1 MSVRSRVLVFF
12 ISTPLAA
19 FLVVGGLLG
28 AARRPVTQSAV
39 PHLRVFE
46 DVVSLIVKDYVED
59 VNVDRVFD
67 GAMRGLSDG
76 LDGSSAYLTP
86 EEVKAIDAKPTPPP
100 ADIGIV
106 LTRQFYLRVVGV
118 RDGSPAKRAGI
129 QAGDLVRAI
138 DDSPTRDLSAL
149 AGAKLLRGAPGS
161 KVTLLIVRT
170 NPAEPSK
177 VDLVREVPKDE
188 PITTRRLAGG
198 ELYVRVPAF
207 GAGTAAALRDA
218 ITTAKSG
225 TGAGANHVVL
235 DIRDVAE
242 GTAEDGIAAARLFVK
257 GGTLATLAAR
267 GAANVVT
274 KSNDSDGA
282 LAMPV
287 AVLVSNGTGNA
298 AEVFA
303 AALAGNT
310 RARLVGEPTAG
321 LAGLQRLVR
330 LPEGH
335 GLWLTY
341 ARYLQ
346 SDGAPIH
353 ERGLRPNVIVETPL
367 IAFGEPQPAGD
378 STLDRAIEDLK
389 RAAEPA
395 APAAVRPSARG
406 TNEAPENQ
414 TRQQQQMPQLKPAP
428 EKSPADLRRE
438 LERQRQQAPAP
449 SQQPRR

>member
-28 AARRPVTQSAV
+28 AARPVSQSAV

-86 EEVKAIDAKPTPPP
+86 EEVKAIDAKQAPPP
-100 ADIGIV
+100 ADVGLI

-138 DDSPTRDLSAL
+138 DDSPTRDLSAV

-188 PITTRRLAGG
+188 AISTRRLGG
-198 ELYVRVPAF
+198 GDLYVRMPTF
-207 GAGTAAALRDA
+207 GAGTAAALREA
-218 ITTAKSG
+218 IAGAKPGSG
-225 TGAGANHVVL
+225 TGATNVL
-235 DIRDVAE
+235 IDIRDVAD
-242 GTAEDGIAAARLFVK
+242 GTADDGIAAARLFVK

-274 KSNDSDGA
+274 KSNEGDGT
-282 LAMPV
+282 LTMPV
-287 AVLVSNGTGNA
+287 ALLVSNGTANA

-303 AALAGNT
+303 AALAGNN
-310 RARLVGEPTAG
+310 RARLIGEPTAG
-321 LAGLQRLVR
+321 IAGMQRLVR

-346 SDGAPIH
+346 HDGVPIH

-367 IAFGEPQPAGD
+367 VAFGEPQPAGD
-378 STLDRAIEDLK
+378 PTLDRAVE
-389 RAAEPA
+389 
-395 APAAVRPSARG
+395 
-406 TNEAPENQ
+406 
-414 TRQQQQMPQLKPAP
+414 
-428 EKSPADLRRE
+428 DLRR
-438 LERQRQQAPAP
+438 APEPAG
-449 SQQPRR
+449 QPR